1 MPISRRTLL
10 RAGASGGLLAA
21 LVACGDSGVR
31 AAGSNRNAAAAAGSP
46 TASRDSL
53 PAGSA
58 VPVKPTKFAMVG
70 DSITKASSPAL
81 TNVLTTQG
89 FTEIAIEAQV
99 SRRIGTGDGKGAPLS
114 GVKTLYSMIAKGA
127 KPDVWAIAM
136 GTNDV
141 GKYPDAAAYGALI
154 DQMMTMPSA
163 KVPMLWVDVYN
174 PNELQGTKVF
184 NLVLRDR
191 ARARGN
197 TKVLSWFDLASDP
210 KSKILR
216 QDHIHPNDTGT
227 LVFAEL
233 VAKALA

>member
-1 MPISRRTLL
+1 M
-10 RAGASGGLLAA
+10 LA
-21 LVACGDSGVR
+21 ACGDNGVR
-31 AAGSNRNAAAAAGSP
+31 AAGSNRNAGAAAGTP
-46 TASRDSL
+46 TASKDSL
-53 PAGSA
+53 PAGST

-70 DSITKASSPAL
+70 DSITKASSKAL
-81 TNVLTTQG
+81 TTVLTAQG
-89 FTEIAIEAQV
+89 FTEITIEAQV

-141 GKYPDAAAYGALI
+141 GKYPDAAAYAALI
-154 DQMMTMPSA
+154 DQMMTMPSS
-163 KVPMLWVDVYN
+163 KVPMIWVDVYN
-174 PNELQGTKVF
+174 PNELEGTKVF

-191 ARARGN
+191 AKARGN
-197 TKVLSWFDLASDP
+197 TEVLPWFDLASDP

-233 VAKALA
+233 VAKALG